1 MQERTDCGCGSVVE
15 HLLAKENV
23 VGSNPTTRLMVRKV
37 DRMLRILFT
46 SWDLTMKFDLKFDL
60 KVALSHIHL
69 PQAEWIGLR
78 EVKEINTT
86 RYVRDRQPQSN
97 GRSQS
102 HGVMIE
108 VLVDGQFG
116 YASTNYLDLTN
127 IQITAEKAYQQA
139 KTAAQWAVHHFTIA
153 QRPKAIGQYFSPF
166 LEPSSAI
173 APKEMNE
180 LLIEICEKLKVSE
193 KIVKTSAYAVI
204 TETETNFVSS
214 NGSDIYQKILAIA
227 TDYAATAQDGAIIQR
242 RGDNGQLARC
252 NQIGMEIF
260 DQTSILQRAQIIGEQ
275 AVELL
280 SAAECPTETTAL
292 VLAPDQMLL
301 QIHESI
307 GHPLEIDR
315 ILGDERNYAGGSF
328 VKLEDFGKMQY
339 GSSLMNVTFDP
350 SASGEFA
357 SYAFDDVGI
366 PATKEYLIKEGK
378 LLRGLGSVES
388 QVRSRI
394 DGVANARA
402 TSWNRPAIDRMANI
416 NLEAGTHSF
425 DQAIGDVERGV
436 YMQSNRSW
444 SIDDYRNK
452 FQFGCEYAKLIENG
466 KLTKT
471 LRNPN
476 YRGITNQFWNSLAK
490 VGSQQT
496 VEAYGSPF
504 CGKGEPNQ
512 VIRVGHASPV
522 CLFANIEVFG
532 GAS

>member
-1 MQERTDCGCGSVVE
+1 MQP
-15 HLLAKENV
+15 N
-23 VGSNPTTRLMVRKV
+23 
-37 DRMLRILFT
+37 
-46 SWDLTMKFDLKFDL
+46 LKFDV
-60 KVALSHIHL
+60 KVALSHIEL
-69 PQAEWIGLR
+69 PSAEWIGLR
-78 EVKEINTT
+78 EVREINTT
-86 RYVRDRQPQSN
+86 RYMRDRKPQSN

-116 YASTNYLDLTN
+116 YASTNNLELAN
-127 IQITAEKAYQQA
+127 IQRMARKAYDRA
-139 KTAAQWAVHHFTIA
+139 KTAAKWAVHRFTIA

-166 LEPSSAI
+166 VKPSEAI
-173 APKEMNE
+173 DAKELNA
-180 LLIEICEKLKVSE
+180 LLIEICDTLKVSDQ
-193 KIVKTSAYAVI
+193 IVKTSAYAII
-204 TETETNFVSS
+204 TEVESKFVSS
-214 NGSDIYQKILAIA
+214 NGSDIYQKLLVIA
-227 TDYAATAQDGAIIQR
+227 TDYAATAQEGAIIQR
-242 RGDNGQLARC
+242 RGDKGQLARC
-252 NQIGMEIF
+252 NQIGIEVF
-260 DQTSILQRAQIIGEQ
+260 DRDTLLQRARIIGEQ
-275 AVELL
+275 AIELL
-280 SAAECPTETTAL
+280 SAIECPTETTSL

-339 GSSLMNVTFDP
+339 GSSIMNVSFDP
-350 SASGEFA
+350 TMAGEFA

-366 PATKEYLIKEGK
+366 SATKEYLIKEGK
-378 LLRGLGSVES
+378 LLRGLGSSES
-388 QVRSRI
+388 QLRSGI
-394 DGVANARA
+394 KGVANARA

-416 NLEAGTHSF
+416 NLEAGEHSF
-425 DQAIGDVERGV
+425 EAIISNIERGV

-452 FQFGCEYAKLIENG
+452 FQFGCEYAQLIENG

-476 YRGITNQFWNSLAK
+476 YRGVTNQFWRSLAK
-490 VGSQQT
+490 VGDRDT

-512 VIRVGHASPV
+512 VIRVGHASPT
-522 CLFANIEVFG
+522 CLFENIEVFG

>member
-1 MQERTDCGCGSVVE
+1 MQ
-15 HLLAKENV
+15 
-23 VGSNPTTRLMVRKV
+23 
-37 DRMLRILFT
+37 
-46 SWDLTMKFDLKFDL
+46 FDL
-60 KVALSHIHL
+60 KVALSHIDL
-69 PQAEWIGLR
+69 PDATWIGLR
-78 EVKEINTT
+78 EVREITTT

-97 GRSQS
+97 GRSLS
-102 HGVMIE
+102 HGLMIE

-116 YASTNYLDLTN
+116 YASTNYLDLKN
-127 IQITAEKAYQQA
+127 IQITAQRAYQQA
-139 KTAAQWAVHHFTIA
+139 KVASRWAVHSFTIT
-153 QRPKAIGQYFSPF
+153 QRPKATGQYFSPY
-166 LEPSSAI
+166 LKDAETIS
-173 APKEMNE
+173 PKELNA
-180 LLIEICEKLKVSE
+180 LLIDICDRLKVSDQ
-193 KIVKTSAYAVI
+193 IVKTSAYAVI
-204 TETETNFVSS
+204 TEIETKFISS
-214 NGSDIYQKILAIA
+214 NGSDIYQKFLTIA

-242 RGDNGQLARC
+242 RGDHGQLACC
-252 NQIGMEIF
+252 NQAGMEVF
-260 DQTSILQRAQIIGEQ
+260 DRDLTLQKAQIIGEQ

-280 SAAECPTETTAL
+280 SAAECPTEVTNL

-328 VKLEDFGKMQY
+328 VKLEDFGNMQY
-339 GSSLMNVTFDP
+339 GSSLMNVSFDP
-350 SASGEFA
+350 TMAGEFA
-357 SYAFDDVGI
+357 SYGFDDVGI

-378 LLRGLGSVES
+378 LLRGLGSSES
-388 QVRSRI
+388 QARSHI
-394 DGVANARA
+394 EGVANARA

-416 NLEAGTHSF
+416 NLEAGEHSF
-425 DQAIGDVERGV
+425 EQVIADIEHGI
-436 YMQSNRSW
+436 YMESNRSW

-476 YRGITNQFWNSLAK
+476 YRGVTNQFWNSLTK
-490 VGSQQT
+490 VGDRQT

-522 CLFANIEVFG
+522 CLFENIEVFG
-532 GAS
+532 GA

>member
-1 MQERTDCGCGSVVE
+1 MQ
-15 HLLAKENV
+15 
-23 VGSNPTTRLMVRKV
+23 
-37 DRMLRILFT
+37 
-46 SWDLTMKFDLKFDL
+46 FDLKT
-60 KVALSHIHL
+60 ALSHIDL
-69 PQAEWIGLR
+69 PLAEWIGLR
-78 EVKEINTT
+78 EVREINTT

-102 HGVMIE
+102 HGIMIE
-108 VLVDGQFG
+108 VLADGQFG
-116 YASTNYLDLTN
+116 YASTNCLDLAN
-127 IQITAEKAYQQA
+127 IQLTANKAYQQA
-139 KTAAQWAVHHFTIA
+139 KNAANWAVHRFTIA
-153 QRPKAIGQYFSPF
+153 QRPPAIGQYFSPF
-166 LEPSSAI
+166 LKPSDAI
-173 APKEMNE
+173 APKEMHE
-180 LLIEICEKLKVSE
+180 LLIEICDKLKVSDQ
-193 KIVKTSAYAVI
+193 IVKTSAYIVI

-214 NGSDIYQKILAIA
+214 NGSDIYQKFLAIA
-227 TDYAATAQDGAIIQR
+227 TDYAATAQDGTVIQR

-252 NQIGMEIF
+252 NQIGMEVF
-260 DQTSILQRAQIIGEQ
+260 DRTAILQRAQVVGEQ

-328 VKLEDFGKMQY
+328 VQLKDFGEMQY

-350 SASGEFA
+350 TTSGEFA
-357 SYAFDDVGI
+357 SYAFDDVGL

-378 LLRGLGSVES
+378 LLRGLGSSES
-388 QVRSRI
+388 QVRSGI
-394 DGVANARA
+394 NGVANARA

-416 NLEAGTHSF
+416 NLEAGEHLF
-425 DQAIGDVERGV
+425 EDMIADIERGV
-436 YMQSNRSW
+436 YMESNRSW

-452 FQFGCEYAKLIENG
+452 FQFGCEYGKLIENG

-476 YRGITNQFWNSLAK
+476 YRSITNQFWNNLAK
-490 VGSQQT
+490 VGDRHT

-512 VIRVGHASPV
+512 VIRVGHSSPV
-522 CLFANIEVFG
+522 CLFENIEVFG
-532 GAS
+532 GVD

>member
-1 MQERTDCGCGSVVE
+1 M
-15 HLLAKENV
+15 
-23 VGSNPTTRLMVRKV
+23 GSNPITRLIVDKV
-37 DRMLRILFT
+37 KGTQSVPFTLWIL
-46 SWDLTMKFDLKFDL
+46 LMQFDLKA
-60 KVALSHIHL
+60 ALSHIDL
-69 PQAEWIGLR
+69 PSAEWIGLR

-86 RYVRDRQPQSN
+86 RYVRDRKPQSN

-108 VLVDGQFG
+108 VLADGQFG
-116 YASTNYLDLTN
+116 YASTNHLDLEN
-127 IQITAEKAYQQA
+127 IQITAQKAYQQA
-139 KTAAQWAVHHFTIA
+139 KTAAKWAVHRFTLA
-153 QRPKAIGQYFSPF
+153 QRPQAIGQYFSPF
-166 LEPSSAI
+166 LKPSDAI
-173 APKEMNE
+173 APQEINE
-180 LLIEICEKLKVSE
+180 LLIEICDTLKVSD

-204 TETETNFVSS
+204 TEIETNFLSS
-214 NGSDIYQKILAIA
+214 NGSDIYQKFLTIA
-227 TDYAATAQDGAIIQR
+227 TDYSATAQDGAIIQR

-252 NQIGMEIF
+252 HQIGMEVF
-260 DQTSILQRAQIIGEQ
+260 DRQSILQRAQIIGEQ
-275 AVELL
+275 AIELL
-280 SAAECPTETTAL
+280 SATECPTETTAL

-328 VKLEDFGKMQY
+328 VKLEDFGNMQY
-339 GSSLMNVTFDP
+339 GSSLMNVSFDP
-350 SASGEFA
+350 TMAGEFA
-357 SYAFDDVGI
+357 SYAFDDAGI

-378 LLRGLGSVES
+378 LLRGLGSTES
-388 QVRSRI
+388 QVRSGI
-394 DGVANARA
+394 EGVANSRA

-416 NLEAGTHSF
+416 NLEAGEQSF
-425 DQAIGDVERGV
+425 EEIIANIESGV
-436 YMQSNRSW
+436 YMESNRSW

-476 YRGITNQFWNSLAK
+476 YRGITNQFWNSLVK
-490 VGSQQT
+490 VGDRHT

-522 CLFANIEVFG
+522 CLFENIEVFG